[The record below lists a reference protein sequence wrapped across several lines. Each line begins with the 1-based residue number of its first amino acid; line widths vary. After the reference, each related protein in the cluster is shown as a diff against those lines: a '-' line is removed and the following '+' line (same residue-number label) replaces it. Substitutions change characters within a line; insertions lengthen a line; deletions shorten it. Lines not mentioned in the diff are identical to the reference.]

1 MAEAGHS
8 EVLRKLVHVC
18 MVGFALFLRWI
29 PWWLAALLAIVAMI
43 LCATWIPRRWG
54 DRLMRP
60 GDREGLLHS
69 GIFLYALSVL
79 ILVVLFR
86 DHLEIAA
93 CAWAVLAFGDGAAT
107 LLGASVDG
115 TSLPWNPQK
124 TWVGSAGFLFF
135 GALGGGCLLIWVAQR
150 PGAGSLQQT
159 HAFLLATCAAF
170 LGALTESLPLELND
184 NLSVPLLAGGF
195 LFTLQGVDPTLWTA
209 SAPGL
214 LRNLFIGLAVNIPL
228 AWVAWLLGTVT
239 WSGVAGGMAIG
250 ITIATFAGAR
260 GFLVLAAFFTLG
272 SAATRIGYARKAR
285 QGIAQE
291 RGGARGIVH
300 AVANGGI
307 AAYLAFLSGS
317 VAAPKRE
324 ALLIAFVAALATA
337 ACDTLGSEVGP
348 LGRRDPFLLTRLRRV
363 PAGTPGAVSL
373 LGTTAGAAGALL
385 VGAFAAVLGLV
396 PPAAVPIILLAA
408 LVGALLESLLGAT
421 LEPEGLI
428 GSETINFVNT
438 LAGALTALG
447 LLRLFRGLA

>member
-1 MAEAGHS
+1 VAEAGHS
-8 EVLRKLVHVC
+8 EVLRKLVHVS
-18 MVGFALFLRWI
+18 MVGFALLLRWI
-29 PWWLAALLAIVAMI
+29 PWWLAALLAIVALI

-60 GDREGLLHS
+60 GDHGSLLNS

-79 ILVVLFR
+79 LLVVFFR
-86 DHLEIAA
+86 NRLEIAA
-93 CAWAVLAFGDGAAT
+93 CAWAILAFGDGAAT
-107 LLGASVDG
+107 LLGTSVDG
-115 TSLPWNPQK
+115 ARLPWNPRK
-124 TWVGSAGFLFF
+124 TWIGSAGFLVF
-135 GALGGGCLLIWVAQR
+135 GSLGGGCLLIWVGQR
-150 PGAGSLQQT
+150 QGADPLQES

-170 LGALTESLPLELND
+170 LGALAESLPLELND
-184 NLSVPLLAGGF
+184 NVSVPLLAGGL
-195 LFTLQGVDPTLWTA
+195 LFSLQGVVPTLWTA

-214 LRNLFIGLAVNIPL
+214 LRNFFIGLAVNLPL

-250 ITIATFAGAR
+250 VTIATFAGAR
-260 GFLVLAAFFTLG
+260 GFLVLAAFFALG

-285 QGIAQE
+285 KGIAQE

-300 AVANGGI
+300 AVANGSI

-317 VAAPKRE
+317 VASPKRE

-348 LGRRDPFLLTRLRRV
+348 LGRRDPFLLTRLGRV

-373 LGTTAGAAGALL
+373 LGTAAGAAGALL

-408 LVGALLESLLGAT
+408 LVGTLFESLLGAT

-438 LAGALTALG
+438 LVGALTALG
-447 LLRLFRGLA
+447 LLRLVRSLT